1 MSVRAPGFVSSL
13 SATLEGGYRLIN
25 YISYRV
31 LQLIPLLIAISI
43 IVFVIIQLPPGD
55 FLTNYIA
62 QLKNA
67 GNDVSDSMI
76 LNLQMLYGLDKPMY
90 MQYIIWMKNILLHG
104 DFGRSFQYN
113 QPVADVIG
121 PRLTLTVV
129 VSFISLV
136 FVWAVAIPI
145 GIYSATHQY
154 SLLDYV
160 FTFIGFI
167 GLAIPG
173 FLIALILIYFIFTQT
188 GVAITG
194 LFSPE
199 FADAPWSTAKV
210 MNMLPRLVIPV
221 IVIGMHGTASL
232 IRVTRGM
239 LLDELSKQYVIT
251 ARAKGV
257 AENKLLFKYPVR
269 MAINPLIS
277 TIGWT
282 LPALIS
288 GEAIVAIVLNLQ
300 TTGPMLLKALMT
312 QDMYL
317 CGSFLLILSVLTVLG
332 TLLSDI
338 LLAIVDPRI
347 RFGGVAE

>member
-1 MSVRAPGFVSSL
+1 ML
-13 SATLEGGYRLIN
+13 N
-25 YISYRV
+25 YIAYRV
-31 LQLIPLLIAISI
+31 LQLIPLLLAISV

-55 FLTNYIA
+55 FLSTYIQ
-62 QLKNA
+62 QLELS
-67 GNDVSDSMI
+67 GNDVSESAI
-76 LNLQMLYGLDKPMY
+76 LSLKAQYGLDQPMY
-90 MQYIIWMKNILLHG
+90 MQYLLWIKNIVLHG
-104 DFGRSFQYN
+104 DLGRSFQWN
-113 QPVADVIG
+113 QPVSEVIG
-121 PRLTLTVV
+121 DRLLLTIIISV
-129 VSFISLV
+129 ISLI

-154 SLLDYV
+154 SILDYV

-167 GLAIPG
+167 GLAVPG
-173 FLIALILIYFIFTQT
+173 FLIALVLVYIVFVNT
-188 GVAITG
+188 GVSMTG

-199 FADAPWSTAKV
+199 FQDAPWSIDKV
-210 MNMLPRLVIPV
+210 LNMLPRLVLPV
-221 IVIGMHGTASL
+221 VIIGLSGTASL
-232 IRVTRGM
+232 IRVMRGM

-257 AENKLLFKYPVR
+257 EERKLLFKYPVR

-288 GEAIVAIVLNLQ
+288 GEAIVSIVLNTP
-300 TTGPMLLKALMT
+300 TTGPMLLKALMF

-317 CGSFLLILSVLTVLG
+317 AGSFLLILSVLTVIG

-338 LLAIVDPRI
+338 LLAWLDPRI

>member
-1 MSVRAPGFVSSL
+1 MLHFIGH
-13 SATLEGGYRLIN
+13 
-25 YISYRV
+25 RV

-55 FLTNYIA
+55 FLTTYIQ
-62 QLKNA
+62 QLELSGTKVDA
-67 GNDVSDSMI
+67 STIIS
-76 LNLQMLYGLDKPMY
+76 LKQQYGLDQPMY
-90 MQYIIWMKNILLHG
+90 VQYFIWIKNIILHG
-104 DFGRSFQYN
+104 DLGRSFQWN
-113 QPVADVIG
+113 LPVSQVIG
-121 PRLTLTVV
+121 ERLGLTMVISVLTL
-129 VSFISLV
+129 I
-136 FVWAVAIPI
+136 FVWVVAIPI

-154 SLLDYV
+154 SILDYV

-167 GLAIPG
+167 GLAVPG
-173 FLIALILIYFIFTQT
+173 FLIALILVYAVFVNT
-188 GVAITG
+188 GLSITG

-199 FADAPWSTAKV
+199 FQDAAWSWDKIV
-210 MNMLPRLVIPV
+210 NMLQRIWLPIV
-221 IVIGMHGTASL
+221 VIGMSGTAGL

-239 LLDELSKQYVIT
+239 LLDELQKQYVIT

-257 AENKLLFKYPVR
+257 EERKLLFKYPVR

-282 LPALIS
+282 LPSIIS
-288 GEAIVAIVLNLQ
+288 GEAIVSIVLNMP
-300 TTGPMLLKALMT
+300 TTGPILLKALMF

-317 CGSFLLILSVLTVLG
+317 AGSFLLILSVLTVIG

-347 RFGGVAE
+347 RFGGVQE

>member
-1 MSVRAPGFVSSL
+1 ML
-13 SATLEGGYRLIN
+13 N
-25 YISYRV
+25 YISYRI

-55 FLTNYIA
+55 FLTTYIS
-62 QLKNA
+62 QLKLA
-67 GNDVSDSMI
+67 GNDVSESMI
-76 LNLQMLYGLDKPMY
+76 LNLQAQYGLDKPLY
-90 MQYIIWMKNILLHG
+90 LQYLFWMKNILLHG
-104 DFGRSFQYN
+104 DLGRSFQWN

-121 PRLTLTVV
+121 PRLTMTLV
-129 VSFISLV
+129 ISLISLI

-154 SLLDYV
+154 SVLDYV

-167 GLAIPG
+167 GLAMPG
-173 FLIALILIYFIFTQT
+173 FLIALILVYFVFTQT
-188 GVAITG
+188 GISITG

-199 FADAPWSTAKV
+199 FADAPWSMAKFL
-210 MNMLPRLVIPV
+210 NMLPRLILPV
-221 IVIGMHGTASL
+221 IVIGMSGTASL

-257 AENKLLFKYPVR
+257 SERKLLFKYPVR

-282 LPALIS
+282 LPGLIS
-288 GEAIVAIVLNLQ
+288 GEAIVSIVLNLQ
-300 TTGPMLLKALMT
+300 TTGPMLLKALMF

-317 CGSFLLILSVLTVLG
+317 TGSFILILSVMTVIG

-338 LLAIVDPRI
+338 LLAAVDPRI
-347 RFGGVAE
+347 RFGGVTE